1 MFLRKILSIA
11 FLALLLAAGIG
22 TALYLKRGKP
32 VTVRVPISQE
42 MIDAALARKF
52 PKEKVYLKIIRVTY
66 ANPKATLLPVS
77 NRVRISLDAG
87 AEIGVKGFSKTY
99 QGSAAITAAVG
110 YRPETHTFQLRD
122 ARVERLDLPKISDN
136 HLAILSEGLNL
147 VAEEWATEITVYQL
161 TDRDTTQRLAKLALK
176 EIEIK
181 DDKVIAT
188 LGL

>member
-1 MFLRKILSIA
+1 MYTKRILRYATLAIL
-11 FLALLLAAGIG
+11 LVAGILAG
-22 TALYLKRGKP
+22 RITRHGKP

-42 MIDAALARKF
+42 MIDDALARKF

-66 ANPKATLLPVS
+66 SNPKATLLPES
-77 NRVRISLDAG
+77 NRVRISLDTG

-122 ARVERLDLPKISDN
+122 ARVERLDLLKISQN

-161 TDRDTTQRLAKLALK
+161 TDRDTTQRLAKLVLRK
-176 EIEIK
+176 IEIK
-181 DDKVIAT
+181 EDKVIAT